1 MFGSLILGA
10 GPGGTGPLVWAA
22 QNGKLQSWLAAGVAI
37 VDRSDA
43 MGGTL
48 GRYAINSDS
57 FGGAYLECLDA
68 APARELFMPLRSD
81 PVTRELEPMRHG
93 LPPLELVDR
102 YLHRLGDRLREI
114 VSQHPGSRF
123 FPRTEARALHLR
135 ADGTVVAETVGRD
148 GSIVP
153 IEARTAIMALG
164 GRQDRSSYLGAE
176 LMPGVRLAAIDP
188 EKIIPSDALMTA
200 QGQSRMAALLERGG
214 RRRVLILGG
223 SHSAFSIAWVLTNMV
238 TGLDFGPGDIA
249 ILHRRP
255 PRIFYE
261 SEDAAAA
268 DGYDVAKCDVCP
280 RTRRVNRLG
289 GLRGNG
295 REMWRRL
302 ARRPGTIAE
311 ERVVM
316 LPLADPHLSS
326 ATLRTMLDEAAVIVP
341 AFGYRASTVPI
352 FDAEARRL
360 PLRAD
365 CGGPAVGRDARV
377 LLADGGQLPNIF
389 GIGLGTDFRPWG
401 KMGGEP
407 SFDGQANSLWLYQND
422 IGAVVYRG
430 VQECLGGGGIPRP
443 TWQEGRLV
451 GALARAL
458 RAGAAERRVADDA
471 AQTDVAVS

>member
-1 MFGSLILGA
+1 
-10 GPGGTGPLVWAA
+10 
-22 QNGKLQSWLAAGVAI
+22 
-37 VDRSDA
+37 
-43 MGGTL
+43 
-48 GRYAINSDS
+48 
-57 FGGAYLECLDA
+57 
-68 APARELFMPLRSD
+68 
-81 PVTRELEPMRHG
+81 
-93 LPPLELVDR
+93 
-102 YLHRLGDRLREI
+102 
-114 VSQHPGSRF
+114 
-123 FPRTEARALHLR
+123 
-135 ADGTVVAETVGRD
+135 
-148 GSIVP
+148 
-153 IEARTAIMALG
+153 
-164 GRQDRSSYLGAE
+164 
-176 LMPGVRLAAIDP
+176 
-188 EKIIPSDALMTA
+188 
-200 QGQSRMAALLERGG
+200 
-214 RRRVLILGG
+214 
-223 SHSAFSIAWVLTNMV
+223 
-238 TGLDFGPGDIA
+238 
-249 ILHRRP
+249 
-255 PRIFYE
+255 
-261 SEDAAAA
+261 
-268 DGYDVAKCDVCP
+268 
-280 RTRRVNRLG
+280 
-289 GLRGNG
+289 
-295 REMWRRL
+295 
-302 ARRPGTIAE
+302 
-311 ERVVM
+311 M